1 LDTSQNSDAFLTTLL
16 QPRSADEEPESR
28 AKLDGIDRAFV
39 ERIMGS
45 VTTGSKG
52 NFIVLH
58 PNDQMQYMLLNTN
71 RSGAIALLA
80 AVMQRTAEGLEV
92 DVE

>member
-1 LDTSQNSDAFLTTLL
+1 LDTPENLDAFLTTLL
-16 QPRSADEEPESR
+16 QHGADEEPASR
-28 AKLDGIDRAFV
+28 AKLDGADREFV
-39 ERIMGS
+39 ERIMDS

-52 NFIVLH
+52 IFIVLH
-58 PNDQMQYMLLNTN
+58 PNDQMQYMLLNTK

-80 AVMQRTAEGLEV
+80 AVMQRTAEALEA